1 MSTSKGKYEP
11 RTEDDTKKRRFKDY
25 FIRYSLILCSIIVG
39 FGLVTSLF
47 KVDIFIFPFVYFGK
61 LTVLSFLPGLIVIW
75 LSLKLYDKKRDINN
89 LMWINRKQGSVR
101 SSKSHVIVAFVLT
114 GLLITLIYQFQKYGT
129 IFIAIYNNGG
139 EVSAKSFL
147 EGMSDRASVLIMSCV
162 AVGIIDQLVAIM
174 VRKKGGRIFAPI
186 MQLTLLF
193 VLHQEVF
200 TSPVNLDQAALSTD
214 DYVYIGVYILFII
227 AFIKT
232 VISFVARLI
241 DLCLSWHDQVLK
253 GAQV

>member
-11 RTEDDTKKRRFKDY
+11 RIEDDKKKRRFKDY

-61 LTVLSFLPGLIVIW
+61 LTVLSFLPGLIVLW

-89 LMWINRKQGSVR
+89 LMWINRKQGSLQR
-101 SSKSHVIVAFVLT
+101 TKTNVIVALVLT
-114 GLLITLIYQFQKYGT
+114 GLLITLIYQFQKYGS
-129 IFIAIYNNGG
+129 IFIAIYNSGG
-139 EVSAKSFL
+139 EYSAKSFL
-147 EGMSDRASVLIMSCV
+147 QGVSDRSSVLIMSCV

-174 VRKKGGRIFAPI
+174 VRKKGVRIFAPI
-186 MQLTLLF
+186 IQLTLLF
-193 VLHQEVF
+193 VLHQEVLK
-200 TSPVNLDQAALSTD
+200 SPVNLDQSAPSTD
-214 DYVYIGVYILFII
+214 DYVYIGVYTLFVIV
-227 AFIKT
+227 FIKT

-253 GAQV
+253 GAQF